1 MSAAEHGGAE
11 TPQPLAIYSLTEQS
25 MTQGSS

>member
-11 TPQPLAIYSLTEQS
+11 TPQPLVIYRVTEQC